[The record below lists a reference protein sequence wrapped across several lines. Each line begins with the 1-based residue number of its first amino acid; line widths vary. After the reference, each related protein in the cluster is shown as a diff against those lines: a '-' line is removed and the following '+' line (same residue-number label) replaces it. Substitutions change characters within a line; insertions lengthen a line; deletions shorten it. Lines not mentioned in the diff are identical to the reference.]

1 MNFSLRLHRA
11 RRLLIMGLLIAAV
24 VTAVVV
30 WVDRGAP
37 AAIAL
42 DNLSGEAVHSLV
54 AQQHDDGDREICGV
68 STISDVEAIRD
79 VAHGLDSTS
88 EIPPEVAAELELYG
102 ASLEDHEQRHF
113 DTHRLLLIS
122 WDPTS
127 RDLGDE
133 YGAELGSVYE
143 LLYVEDKNSIGWVA
157 VYSGTVFECPPDW
170 PD

>member
-11 RRLLIMGLLIAAV
+11 RRFLTLVLLIAAIIA
-24 VTAVVV
+24 AVVV
-30 WVDRGAP
+30 WVDRGGP

-54 AQQHDDGDREICGV
+54 AQQHDDGDRDICGV
-68 STISDVEAIRD
+68 STISDIEIIRD

-102 ASLEDHEQRHF
+102 ASLEDYEQRHF
-113 DTHRLLLIS
+113 DTYRLLLIS

-127 RDLGDE
+127 KDLGE
-133 YGAELGSVYE
+133 GYGAELGSVYE
-143 LLYVEDKNSIGWVA
+143 LLYVEDENSIGWAA
-157 VYSGTVFECPPDW
+157 VYRGSVLECPPDW

>member
-1 MNFSLRLHRA
+1 MDAVSWRTAIAVSFAVSSLFLSACRS
-11 RRLLIMGLLIAAV
+11 
-24 VTAVVV
+24 T
-30 WVDRGAP
+30 GAP
-37 AAIAL
+37 AL
-42 DNLSGEAVHSLV
+42 DNLSGGDVHALV
-54 AQQHDDGDREICGV
+54 MERHDDRDREICGTERFADIEAERVV
-68 STISDVEAIRD
+68 S
-79 VAHGLDSTS
+79 HGLDSTS
-88 EIPPEVAAELELYG
+88 EVPLEVAAELELYG